1 MFEDKFLL
9 SSLASS
15 LLTSSGSMKSYSTM
29 AEKPFRDQQASGK
42 ATNSDATVEEF
53 HPRQSFSPSTEKPPS
68 SLASDLLLPCAII
81 LLPSVALAAILLY
94 FVLARQVHPP
104 VFTHPALE
112 FDFNETSPDHYYVN
126 FPTSKLST
134 IVGKFA
140 TAAGLAT
147 STALLLLSWPM
158 SKRIFAHSCHG
169 RHEQLPTPLQLTL
182 LISVFNN
189 GGIGAV
195 LKYLKYHF
203 AFGGQRARVPSF
215 LPVAVGILACFVGL
229 Q

>member
-1 MFEDKFLL
+1 
-9 SSLASS
+9 
-15 LLTSSGSMKSYSTM
+15 M
-29 AEKPFRDQQASGK
+29 AEKAFHDEQASSK
-42 ATNSDATVEEF
+42 AARIDATVEELD
-53 HPRQSFSPSTEKPPS
+53 PRESSSPSTCRPPS
-68 SLASDLLLPCAII
+68 SLTSDLLLPCTII

-94 FVLARQVHPP
+94 FVLGRQVHPP
-104 VFTHPALE
+104 IFTHPALE
-112 FDFNETSPDHYYVN
+112 FDFNETSPNHYYVD

-147 STALLLLSWPM
+147 STALLLLSLPM
-158 SKRIFAHSCHG
+158 SKRMFAYSCNG
-169 RHEQLPTPLQLTL
+169 QHEQLPTPLQLTL
-182 LISVFNN
+182 LIGVFNN

-215 LPVAVGILACFVGL
+215 LPIAVGILACFIGL